1 MKISDKL
8 FLIKRDLKKKLRI
21 SERLERVKSKDK
33 QKDKSKFNLKS
44 KLKFDEISLNSLTK
58 NSLLYFS
65 LIISIAGLVFLI
77 ILSSFI
83 SPKLVLIE
91 NLKSMK
97 DGSYVSFAGYITSIK
112 ETDASLQL
120 TVCDSPQT
128 NTEKTSSSKTTSQKQ
143 SSINSVNLINC
154 ADIKVLTAGYNSLLI
169 GDFVSVTGKISSFNE
184 KQYVLV
190 SSTKDIKQLS

>member
-21 SERLERVKSKDK
+21 SERLERVKSKGK

-112 ETDASLQL
+112 ETDAALQL

-128 NTEKTSSSKTTSQKQ
+128 TEKTSSSKTTSQKQ
-143 SSINSVNLINC
+143 SSSNSVNLINC
-154 ADIKVLTAGYNSLLI
+154 VDIKVLTAGYNSLLI

-190 SSTKDIKQLS
+190 SSTNDIKQLS

>member
-21 SERLERVKSKDK
+21 SEHLERVKSKDK

-112 ETDASLQL
+112 ETDAALQL

-128 NTEKTSSSKTTSQKQ
+128 TEKISSSKTTSQKQ
-143 SSINSVNLINC
+143 SFSNSVNLINC
-154 ADIKVLTAGYNSLLI
+154 VDIKVLTAGYNSLLI
-169 GDFVSVTGKISSFNE
+169 GDFVSVIGKISSFNG

-190 SSTKDIKQLS
+190 SSTNDIKQLS